1 MLFLILVAVAPGV
14 AGAVVGIPFLILF
27 GGIFLAVN
35 LLLYPFG
42 MGYFVPPVPTPATKM
57 STVPSV
63 SAQISGPVVALWTA
77 GFAGL
82 TNWPAKKLFGI
93 WSASSCAFAMAPF
106 MPFEPSVRT
115 SCAP

>member
-42 MGYFVPPVPTPATKM
+42 MGYFVPPVPTP
-57 STVPSV
+57 
-63 SAQISGPVVALWTA
+63 
-77 GFAGL
+77 
-82 TNWPAKKLFGI
+82 
-93 WSASSCAFAMAPF
+93 
-106 MPFEPSVRT
+106 RR
-115 SCAP
+115 